1 MKPVLC
7 FGEVLLRLIPT
18 DHLRF
23 AQCLPGQ
30 LSATFAGAEVNAAV
44 AIAQLGG
51 NSKFLTALPDNAV
64 ARACVAQLRAQRVDV
79 DAIRWLQNARMGVF
93 FIEFGA
99 GMRGGDVVYDRDHSA
114 FQTTPPEAYPW
125 DELLADVGHFHTSG
139 ITPAV
144 SANTAAI
151 AHAALKA
158 AKAKGIPT
166 SYDINHRRKL
176 WRWDT
181 SLSADALAKRTHLQN
196 LPFIDILIGNPFDLA
211 ALLDNPPAPD
221 ALEPDETSTARM
233 ESLAEQVAAHYPH
246 LKRVVV
252 TLRKTYSSNT
262 NGFGAL
268 MYTSADRTF
277 AVAPRGPGGAFAPHR
292 VEDIVDRVG
301 TGDAFAG
308 ALLRALYDQ
317 EAFPTTQAA
326 LDYAVAAGAL
336 AHTVQGDY
344 AYLAHAEVLALTRGT
359 ATAHLSR

>member
-1 MKPVLC
+1 MKPILC
-7 FGEVLLRLIPT
+7 FGEVLLRLIPA

-30 LSATFAGAEVNAAV
+30 LTATFAGAEVNAAV

-51 NSKFLTALPDNAV
+51 QSKFVTALPDNAV

-79 DAIRWLQNARMGVF
+79 DSIRWQADARMGVF

-114 FQTTPPEAYPW
+114 FQNTPPEAYPW
-125 DELLADVGHFHTSG
+125 DVLLADVGHFHTSG

-151 AHAALKA
+151 AHAALRA
-158 AKAKGIPT
+158 AKAKNIPT

-176 WRWDT
+176 WRWDA
-181 SLSADALAKRTHLQN
+181 SLSADALAKRTHLRN
-196 LPFIDILIGNPFDLA
+196 LPFIDTLIGNPFDLA
-211 ALLDNPPAPD
+211 ALLENPPAPET
-221 ALEPDETSTARM
+221 LEPDEASTAHM
-233 ESLAEQVAAHYPH
+233 ESLAEQVTRQFPH
-246 LKRVVV
+246 LKRVVI
-252 TLRKTYSSNT
+252 TLRKTHSANT

-268 MYTSADRTF
+268 IYTPAERAF
-277 AVAPRGPGGAFAPHR
+277 AAAPRGPGGAFAPHR

-308 ALLRALYDQ
+308 ALLRALHDP
-317 EAFPTTQAA
+317 ANFPTTQSA

-344 AYLAHAEVLALTRGT
+344 AYLTHAEVLALARGT